1 MGWGWLVFVMIGYQI
16 NTNHKSKW
24 AGLEII
30 LFNFYLRI
38 FNQIIMGKGDIR
50 SKKGKLKNG
59 SYGRLR
65 SRKALK
71 LKKKR
76 TVLAA

>member
-1 MGWGWLVFVMIGYQI
+1 
-16 NTNHKSKW
+16 
-24 AGLEII
+24 
-30 LFNFYLRI
+30 
-38 FNQIIMGKGDIR
+38 MGKGDIR